1 MITYLATYQIVC
13 IYLTLS
19 SARQRWGGAG
29 VSMCIGVGVGGGGG
43 GGGEGERQVLHILR
57 HYSCTRQRNAC
68 ADEW

>member
-1 MITYLATYQIVC
+1 MITCLAMYISDC
-13 IYLTLS
+13 LYLTLS

-43 GGGEGERQVLHILR
+43 GGEGERQVLHILR
-57 HYSCTRQRNAC
+57 HYSCTRERNAC